1 MLHNLKLHNKTL
13 LSLDGMPAYTYI
25 IDMMYPNWEQNT
37 YPSSVDVGLGKDK
50 LD

>member
-25 IDMMYPNWEQNT
+25 IDMMYQNWERNT